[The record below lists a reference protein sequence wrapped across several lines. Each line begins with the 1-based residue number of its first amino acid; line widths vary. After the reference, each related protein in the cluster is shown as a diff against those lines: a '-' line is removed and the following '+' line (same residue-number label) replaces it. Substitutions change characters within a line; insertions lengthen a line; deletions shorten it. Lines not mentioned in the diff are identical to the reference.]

1 MASISAAIK
10 HNQLGSNITLTNQTE
25 HIYQVSEFLA
35 EAKSLLEMSYRSVW
49 LAGEI
54 STLRAPAS
62 GHLYFTL
69 KDDSTQIRCAM
80 FRNRAARNAAVLEEG
95 QLVQLRAK
103 FTIYEARGDVQLIV
117 EEVKEAGTGQ
127 LLKKF
132 EELKKKLADE
142 GLFSEQTKQKIP
154 RYPTRIGIVTSS
166 SGAAL
171 HDILTTLKRRNSGIP
186 IIVYPSLVQGTEA
199 PSTLIQALNDCEQH
213 GQCDVIILTR
223 GGGSIE
229 DLAGFNDEKLARRIA
244 ALPIPIIS
252 AVGHEVD
259 FTISDFVADVRA
271 ATPTAA
277 AELVAPERTAL
288 LAELAARGTRMRA
301 MLNQSLQK
309 KSQAVDLL
317 SRSIV
322 SPKRSLS
329 LRLDNTRLLGTR
341 MHRELLS
348 RLKSSRSQM
357 LAAKQ
362 SFRSLHPEKQL
373 ANQRQRLQQL
383 SHSLQ
388 AQVNASVKEHQYK
401 IGLTAEKLRLIS
413 PLGVLERGY
422 ALARVA
428 NQGNAVVKSSRQLQ
442 VGDTLNIKLYDGEV
456 STEVIDTMPSENNDL

>member
-1 MASISAAIK
+1 V
-10 HNQLGSNITLTNQTE
+10 NQTE

-35 EAKSLLEMSYRSVW
+35 EAKSLLEMSYRSIW
-49 LAGEI
+49 LEGEI

-80 FRNRAARNAAVLEEG
+80 FRNRAVRNATALEEG

-127 LLKKF
+127 LLKRF

-142 GLFSEQTKQKIP
+142 GLFSDQIKREIP
-154 RYPTRIGIVTSS
+154 RFPARVGIVTSS

-171 HDILTTLKRRNSGIP
+171 HDILTTLKRRNPGIS
-186 IIVYPSLVQGTEA
+186 IVVYPSLVQGAEA
-199 PSTLIQALNDCEQH
+199 PSTLIQALNDCVQH
-213 GQCDVIILTR
+213 GQSDVVIIAR

-229 DLAGFNDEKLARRIA
+229 DLAGFNDEKLARLIA
-244 ALPIPIIS
+244 AFPIPIIS

-259 FTISDFVADVRA
+259 FTISDFVADVRV

-288 LAELAARGTRMRA
+288 LAELVARGTRMRTR
-301 MLNQSLQK
+301 LNQNLQK

-322 SPKRSLS
+322 SPKRSLN
-329 LRLDNTRLLGTR
+329 LRLDSTRLLGIR

-348 RLKSSRSQM
+348 RLKSGKSQM
-357 LAAKQ
+357 LVATQ
-362 SFRSLHPEKQL
+362 RFHSLHPEKQL
-373 ANQRQRLQQL
+373 ADQRQRLQHVSQL
-383 SHSLQ
+383 LHTK
-388 AQVNASVKEHQYK
+388 VNANIKEQQHK

-422 ALARVA
+422 ALARMPSD
-428 NQGNAVVKSSRQLQ
+428 GNAVVKSSQQLK
-442 VGDTLNIKLYDGEV
+442 VGDNLNIKLFDGEV
-456 STEVIDTMPSENNDL
+456 STKVLNTVPSDSDDI